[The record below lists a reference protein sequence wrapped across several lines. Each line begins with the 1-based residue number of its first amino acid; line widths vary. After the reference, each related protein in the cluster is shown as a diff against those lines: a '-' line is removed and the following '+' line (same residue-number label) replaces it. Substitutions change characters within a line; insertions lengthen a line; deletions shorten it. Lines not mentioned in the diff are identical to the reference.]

1 MPAKHQSAPLTILAQ
16 QLHAVALEI
25 ERMPEST
32 PAEQDRRARWENA
45 AITAFN
51 ELAGGT
57 HYTRHD
63 DGSVTFRSRSR
74 PRLEHTADQNGACSC
89 EAYTEKQI
97 PCWHLPALW
106 MLDGCEEAMHVQPC
120 EPAAPFVAADLDAP
134 IHCPYCAAPMFPAVT
149 PGGEDVIE
157 CSNVRCQK
165 VCYLDALDYFLSR
178 MPDAEGIAV
187 LTLARPKEPAHA

>member
-1 MPAKHQSAPLTILAQ
+1 MPAKHQIAPLTILAQ

-25 ERMPEST
+25 ERMPDST
-32 PAEQDRRARWENA
+32 PTEQDRRTRWENA

-63 DGSVTFRSRSR
+63 DGSATFRSRSR
-74 PRLEHTADQNGACSC
+74 PRLEHTANQNGACTC
-89 EAYTEKQI
+89 EAFTEKHI

-106 MLDGCEEAMHVQPC
+106 MLDGCEEALYVQPS
-120 EPAAPFVAADLDAP
+120 EAAAVPATDDAP

-157 CSNVRCQK
+157 CSNLRCQK

-178 MPDAEGIAV
+178 MPDAEGLAV